1 MNKSEL
7 ASEYMKKGYNCAQ
20 AVIKAYAGDVGMNEE
35 DAVKMASVLGGGVGR
50 TGHICGAVSGAT
62 LIIGMK
68 FGSTDNTNIH
78 SRDKAYQKAKELLEK
93 FATQNKSVSCKELL
107 GYDIS
112 TNDGLKQARES
123 GVMVQKC
130 PLFVSSAAK
139 ILESIISE
147 TPVSEMK

>member
-7 ASEYMKKGYNCAQ
+7 ASEYLKKGYNCAQ
-20 AVIKAYAGDVGMNEE
+20 AIIKTYAGDVGMNEE
-35 DAVKMASVLGGGVGR
+35 EAVKMTSVMGGGIGR
-50 TGHICGAVSGAT
+50 TGHICGAVSSAA

-68 FGSTDNTNIH
+68 FGSTDNTVKH
-78 SRDKAYQKAKELLEK
+78 ARAKAYQKAKELLEK
-93 FATQNKSVSCKELL
+93 FAAKNKSILCKELL
-107 GYDIS
+107 DYDIS
-112 TNDGLKQARES
+112 TREGLAQARES

-130 PLFVSSAAK
+130 PKLVFSAAK

>member
-7 ASEYMKKGYNCAQ
+7 ASEYLKKGYNCAQ
-20 AVIKAYAGDVGMNEE
+20 AIIKTYVGDVGMNEE
-35 DAVKMASVLGGGVGR
+35 EAVKMTSVMGGGIGR
-50 TGHICGAVSGAT
+50 TGHICGAVSGAA

-68 FGSTDNTNIH
+68 FGSTDNTVKH
-78 SRDKAYQKAKELLEK
+78 ARAKAYQKAKELLEK
-93 FATQNKSVSCKELL
+93 FAAKNKSILCKELL

-112 TNDGLKQARES
+112 TREGLAQARES

-130 PLFVSSAAK
+130 PKLVFSAAK